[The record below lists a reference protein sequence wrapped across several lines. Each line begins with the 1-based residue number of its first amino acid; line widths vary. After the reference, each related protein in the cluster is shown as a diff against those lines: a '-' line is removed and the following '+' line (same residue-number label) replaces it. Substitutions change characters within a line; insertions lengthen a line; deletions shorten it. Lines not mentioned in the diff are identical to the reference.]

1 MNFLLLLLYAGCI
14 FLAIIVNR
22 RYFSWYGIFVFLAI
36 DFIVT
41 FSFMEWTYYRH
52 PFGFSVIWGA
62 LGTIGALRCV
72 PVDERLQREKRE
84 RERQARLHRQDTV
97 RHEIQQLSEMR
108 QWTDASALLLHLE
121 NEGSQS
127 QAFSMLSQQYTEHRR
142 KLEHRAST
150 LNSEA
155 ESLGISEHISL

>member
-72 PVDERLQREKRE
+72 PVDERLQ
-84 RERQARLHRQDTV
+84 
-97 RHEIQQLSEMR
+97 MR
-108 QWTDASALLLHLE
+108 QWTDASAPLLHLE